1 MDTFGRY
8 LRATCAGESHG
19 PAVGVI
25 VDGVLPGLPLRTED
39 IQSELDR
46 RRPGTSPW
54 TSPRR
59 EPDTVEVLSGV
70 LEGKTTG
77 MRVMMVVRNADARDE
92 DYPEGPVRPSHGDLV
107 YRQRFGVVAPGGGR
121 YSGRETVSRVCAG
134 AVARAVLAPMDIIIR
149 SHIAAIGTVD
159 DPLDMDR
166 LDKLTAFGTHTEKA
180 AKAMQ
185 AEVISAKDDG
195 DSVGGVVEVVVTN
208 IPPGLGSPV
217 AGKLDADLASAC
229 MSIGGVKGVELGAG
243 FAATRMRGSE
253 HNDPYRLMKGKM
265 VPTTNNAGGVVAG
278 ISTGA
283 PLVVRLAVK
292 PTATIAKPQDTVD
305 LATGQETSVTFGGRH
320 DPCLVPRLR
329 YVAEAMVALVLADHV
344 LDPVWQRSRSGNE

>member
-1 MDTFGRY
+1 MDTFGRN

-19 PAVGVI
+19 PAVGGI
-25 VDGVLPGLPLRTED
+25 VDGVPPGLPLRTED
-39 IQSELDR
+39 IQRALDR
-46 RRPGTSPW
+46 RRPGTAPW

-70 LEGKTTG
+70 LEGTTTG
-77 MRVMMVVRNADARDE
+77 MPVMMMVRNADARDE
-92 DYPEGPVRPSHGDLV
+92 EYPEGPVRPSHGDLV
-107 YRQRFGVVAPGGGR
+107 YHQRFGVVAPGGGR

-134 AVARAVLAPMDIIIR
+134 AVARAVLAPLGIIIQ
-149 SHIAAIGTVD
+149 SHIAAIGTVK
-159 DPLDMDR
+159 DPLDMDG
-166 LDKLTAFGTHTEKA
+166 LDKLTAFGTH
-180 AKAMQ
+180 AKETAQAMQ
-185 AEVISAKDDG
+185 AEVLSAKDEG

-208 IPPGLGSPV
+208 VPPGLGSPV

-229 MSIGGVKGVELGAG
+229 MSIGGIKGVELGAG

-253 HNDPYRLMKGKM
+253 HNDPYHLVDGE
-265 VPTTNNAGGVVAG
+265 VCPATNNAGGVIAG

-283 PLVVRLAVK
+283 PLVVRMAVK

-305 LATGQETSVTFGGRH
+305 LATGEETSVTFGGRH

-344 LDPVWQRSRSGNE
+344 LDPVWQRTRSRNE